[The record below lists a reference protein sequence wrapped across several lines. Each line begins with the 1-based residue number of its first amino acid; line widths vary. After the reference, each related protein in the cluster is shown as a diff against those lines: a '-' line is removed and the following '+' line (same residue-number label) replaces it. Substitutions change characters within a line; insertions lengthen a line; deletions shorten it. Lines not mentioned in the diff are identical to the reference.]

1 MLSVSKTTKELLLNW
16 TNDPVR
22 LSSEVKMPQFLVED
36 VIAEACDE
44 SAVMGK
50 KNYPTLSK

>member
-1 MLSVSKTTKELLLNW
+1 MNW